1 MGTPIKLGFSAGA
14 MTMLKTYL
22 TGKDGANCPLVLGFH
37 LSLGCACS
45 GNKAAIGTK
54 IIPELLTSFLFFS
67 PRNCCSAQNGS
78 QLDIKVNRIYF
89 NKCN

>member
-14 MTMLKTYL
+14 MTTLKTYL

-54 IIPELLTSFLFFS
+54 FVTELLTSFLFFTPEIAVQPKMGPS
-67 PRNCCSAQNGS
+67 W
-78 QLDIKVNRIYF
+78 I
-89 NKCN
+89 